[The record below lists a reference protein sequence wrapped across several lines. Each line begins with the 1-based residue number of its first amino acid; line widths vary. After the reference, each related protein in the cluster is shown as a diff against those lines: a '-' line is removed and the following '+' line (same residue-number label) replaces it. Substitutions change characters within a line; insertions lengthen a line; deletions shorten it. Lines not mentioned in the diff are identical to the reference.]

1 MNTPAESTLPEVWRI
16 ALTTSTAKAALYA
29 EALEEL
35 CPTVSWIDTD
45 EDGVVEVEALAEFK
59 PDRPEVERLLRAVV
73 AEELP
78 PVTIELLEH
87 KDWLELSY
95 QSFPPRTLG
104 RFWIYGSHITEAPPA
119 GVWPLMIDAATA
131 FGSGEHPTTAGCLLA
146 IEELHKLG
154 PKTNILDMGT
164 GSGILAVGAARAW
177 GTEAGSTR
185 ITAIDIDPESI
196 RVTRNHATA
205 NNVLHYMALAAG
217 DGFNTELARAHQP
230 YDLILANILAGP
242 LTEMAPAGAAQLAP
256 GGHVILAGLLETQA
270 EMVLAAWQA
279 QGLKL
284 VSKWQRGEWTILL
297 LQKGQAA

>member
-59 PDRPEVERLLRAVV
+59 PDRAEVERLLRAVV
-73 AEELP
+73 AEDLP
-78 PVTIELLEH
+78 PVTIEPLEH
-87 KDWLELSY
+87 QDWLELSY

-104 RFWIYGSHITEAPPA
+104 RFWIYGSHITDAPPA
-119 GVWPLMIDAATA
+119 GLWPLMIDAATA

-146 IEELHKLG
+146 IEELHRLG

-164 GSGILAVGAARAW
+164 GSGILAVAAARVWENA
-177 GTEAGSTR
+177 R

-205 NNVLHYMALAAG
+205 NNVLHHMELAAG
-217 DGFNTELARAHQP
+217 DGFNTELALAHQP

-242 LTEMAPAGAAQLAP
+242 LTEMAPAGAAQLAS
-256 GGHVILAGLLETQA
+256 GGHVVLAGLLETQA

-284 VSKWQRGEWTILL
+284 LNKWQRGEWTILM
-297 LQKGQAA
+297 LQKEQAA